1 MLLRA
6 TVYTNP
12 RESGLPMLGE
22 PLLSAVQYFRVDDTP
37 VLSVYHDL
45 ACQDAFSISPVLLLK
60 QLLGL

>member
-12 RESGLPMLGE
+12 RESGLRMLGE
-22 PLLSAVQYFRVDDTP
+22 PLLSAVQHFCVDDTP
-37 VLSVYHDL
+37 VLSVYHAL